1 MEGLLLI
8 SLRILRAV
16 NALTPDNA
24 QQAER
29 LLKLNNKRDTLL
41 SALPGGAPQT
51 AADHARWELVRYV
64 NKVAK
69 KKIAAKI

>member
-1 MEGLLLI
+1 MEGLLLV

-16 NALTPDNA
+16 NALTPGNE
-24 QQAER
+24 QQAQR
-29 LLKLNNKRDTLL
+29 LLKLNNQRDTLL

-64 NKVAK
+64 NTIAQK
-69 KKIAAKI
+69 KTAAKI